1 MSLFKPTY
9 LIGAIAV
16 AVVTAGFFMRPRA
29 RAPERE
35 QGGPAVSTALVKKQ
49 DFIRSLRL
57 SGTIE
62 AVEATTI
69 AAPRL
74 AGQNNNSLVITALVH
89 AGQAVHP
96 GDLLVEFDRQ
106 DQIRNSLDR
115 QAELNDF
122 QQQVLK
128 RQAQEDASR
137 AADDSTMMQA
147 GSAASRAQLEMLK
160 NEMLPKIQVEK
171 NTLAL
176 EEAQAKLK
184 ALKQTYNLKRQA
196 AQADIKV
203 LEIRRDRSSNAM
215 RQAASNADRM
225 QIKSPI
231 AGIAVIKT
239 TWKGSN
245 MAEVQ
250 EGDEVRSGVPVV
262 DVVNPAT
269 MRVRAR
275 VNQTDVREL
284 QNGQVVR
291 IGLDAYPELSFTGAV
306 TQISPIGVQS
316 SLSPKVRN
324 FVVLISVHGA
334 HPNLMPDL
342 TASLDV
348 ALSRSTGVLVV
359 PRDAVAY
366 VGGHAYVQVPR
377 GGGYERRDIVVGT
390 QNTHEVIVTGGLAE
404 GAIVARNIGQGVIR

>member
-1 MSLFKPTY
+1 MKPIYLASALVATTVVGVGVFVSLS
-9 LIGAIAV
+9 
-16 AVVTAGFFMRPRA
+16 A
-29 RAPERE
+29 RAPE
-35 QGGPAVSTALVKKQ
+35 QTGGGRGTTVAVKRQ

-57 SGTIE
+57 SGTVE

-69 AAPRL
+69 TTPRL
-74 AGQNNNSLVITALVH
+74 AGQNSNTLVITDLVR
-89 AGQAVHP
+89 AGQSVRP

-106 DQIRNSLDR
+106 EQIRNSLDR
-115 QAELNDF
+115 QAELNGLE
-122 QQQVLK
+122 QQIRK
-128 RQAQEDASR
+128 RRAQEDAAR

-160 NEMLPKIQVEK
+160 NEMLPKIRVEK

-176 EEAQAKLK
+176 EEAQAKLT
-184 ALKQTYNLKRQA
+184 ALKQTYDLKRRA

-203 LEIRRDRSSNAM
+203 LEIRRDRAANAM

-245 MAEVQ
+245 MGELQ

-284 QNGQVVR
+284 GIGQRVR
-291 IGLDAYPELSFTGAV
+291 VGLDAYPDLSFTGTV
-306 TQISPIGVQS
+306 DQMSPIGVQS

-324 FVVLISVHGA
+324 FIVLIAVREA

-348 ALSRSTGVLVV
+348 ELSRAPGALVI
-359 PRDAVAY
+359 PRDAVTY
-366 VGGHAYVQVPR
+366 DGRQPYVQVVR
-377 GGGYERRDIVVGT
+377 AGGTPQRRDIGVGSV
-390 QNTHEVIVTGGLAE
+390 NPHEVVVSNGLAE
-404 GAIVARNIGQGVIR
+404 GDVVARNVAQGVIR